1 MGFFL
6 QPEGQDHSNIHDH
19 EMLKATL
26 RFYIDVFKERSL
38 VTSDEMTLA
47 LCARMEEF
55 DSKSAEEWQPY
66 FTAARKLLGIEAC

>member
-6 QPEGQDHSNIHDH
+6 QPEGQDRHNIQDD
-19 EMLKATL
+19 EMLKVAL
-26 RFYIDVFKERSL
+26 RFYVDVFKGRPL

-47 LCARMEEF
+47 LCARIEEF

-66 FTAARKLLGIEAC
+66 FTAARKLLGIEVC

>member
-6 QPEGQDHSNIHDH
+6 RPEGQDHQNTQDD
-19 EMLKATL
+19 EMLKVAL
-26 RFYIDVFKERSL
+26 RFYIDVFKGRSL
-38 VTSDEMTLA
+38 VSSDEMTLA
-47 LCARMEEF
+47 LCARLEEF

>member
-6 QPEGQDHSNIHDH
+6 QPARQDRSNIQDH
-19 EMLKATL
+19 EMLKAAL

-47 LCARMEEF
+47 LCARMEDF
-55 DSKSAEEWQPY
+55 DSKSVEEWQPY
-66 FTAARKLLGIEAC
+66 FTAARKLLGIEEC

>member
-6 QPEGQDHSNIHDH
+6 QSARQDRSNIQDD
-19 EMLKATL
+19 EMLKAAL
-26 RFYIDVFKERSL
+26 RFYIDVFKGRPL

-47 LCARMEEF
+47 LCARMEDF